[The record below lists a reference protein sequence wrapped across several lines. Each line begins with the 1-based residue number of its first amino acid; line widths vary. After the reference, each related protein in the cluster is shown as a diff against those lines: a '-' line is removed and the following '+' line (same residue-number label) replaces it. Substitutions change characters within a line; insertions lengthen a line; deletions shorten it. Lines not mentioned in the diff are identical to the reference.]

1 MPFLPTA
8 RGPVKCRKAVKTEE
22 CAQAKARDSS
32 SSGTKPLFPLAAPRL
47 CGQCCLCASRVVRRS
62 VTSSTTGRG
71 PRSVRLPQAL
81 PRQLGAASSIPGGR
95 RLRPA
100 RHRLWRPRPPVSV
113 QPPPVFNVL
122 YLHHC
127 NHLAKHAGS
136 RLPSRRRRCTWTRQL
151 SLQRSV
157 LEINRVFV
165 RFDPRSPVLFICFTP
180 YPVHAFF
187 QSVS

>member
-1 MPFLPTA
+1 MTAAARERSRCFLWRL
-8 RGPVKCRKAVKTEE
+8 RGYAVSAV
-22 CAQAKARDSS
+22 CVPHAWSDV
-32 SSGTKPLFPLAAPRL
+32 
-47 CGQCCLCASRVVRRS
+47 AS
-62 VTSSTTGRG
+62 
-71 PRSVRLPQAL
+71 PH
-81 PRQLGAASSIPGGR
+81 PRQGAVRGRSGSHRRCPGSWGAASSVPGGR

-136 RLPSRRRRCTWTRQL
+136 RLPTRRRRCTWTRRL

-165 RFDPRSPVLFICFTP
+165 QFDPRSPVLFICFNP